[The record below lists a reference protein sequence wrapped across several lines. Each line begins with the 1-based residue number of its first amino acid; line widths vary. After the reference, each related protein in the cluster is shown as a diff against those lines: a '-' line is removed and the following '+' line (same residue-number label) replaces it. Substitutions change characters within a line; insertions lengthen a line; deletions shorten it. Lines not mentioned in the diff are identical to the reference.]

1 MLDFMYFVPQTI
13 ILVIF
18 LVSLFITLSILDMK
32 KRSYARKGFLPI
44 PTSRGDRV
52 FFSILFTV
60 IIGLFWLRFVPLPIE
75 FALLVGI
82 VISVVVL
89 KYG

>member
-1 MLDFMYFVPQTI
+1 MLEFMYFVPQTI
-13 ILVIF
+13 VLVIF
-18 LVSLFITLSILDMK
+18 LISLFTTLAVLDMK

-44 PTSRGDRV
+44 PTSRGDRI

-60 IIGLFWLRFVPLPIE
+60 ITGFLWLKFTSLPME
-75 FALLVGI
+75 FALLIGI
-82 VISVVVL
+82 VISILVL